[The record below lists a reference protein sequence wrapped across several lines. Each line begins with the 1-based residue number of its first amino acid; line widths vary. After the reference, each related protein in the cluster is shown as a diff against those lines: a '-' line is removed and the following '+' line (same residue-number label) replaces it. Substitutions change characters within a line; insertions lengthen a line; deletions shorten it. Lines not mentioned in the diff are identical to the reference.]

1 VQRPH
6 EEIFMIGLHGT
17 LSRVLLAAAAT
28 FAASAQVL
36 AQQYPAK
43 PVKLIVPFAPGGGSD
58 VIGRFMAQR
67 LTAALG
73 QQVFVENRAGAG
85 GVIGVEAGLKSPP
98 DGYTLMLI
106 PSSYTAYPSIYKLKF
121 DPIGDL
127 APIIQI
133 SQGPLL
139 VVVHPSLPVR
149 TTQDLIALARSR
161 PGTLNFASPGL
172 GTTLQLATEL
182 FANMAGI
189 KLNHVPYK
197 GTGPA
202 LADAIAG
209 HTDLYFSGIAAA
221 LPHVRSGRLRA
232 IAVTTTQR
240 VAAAPDVPTVAESG
254 VPDYEVVVW
263 YGLGGPK
270 GLPRAIV
277 ERINSEVTT
286 ALTSREVEEQLQNDG
301 LSPAGGTPEQ
311 FLARIKREI
320 EVWRKVVKDAGVKA
334 E

>member
-1 VQRPH
+1 
-6 EEIFMIGLHGT
+6 MIGLHGT
-17 LSRVLLAAAAT
+17 LSRLVAAAVLAA
-28 FAASAQVL
+28 SPPL
-36 AQQYPAK
+36 PAQQYPAK
-43 PVKLIVPFAPGGGSD
+43 PVRLIVPFAPGGGND

-85 GVIGVEAGLKSPP
+85 GVIGVEAGIKSPP
-98 DGYTLMLI
+98 DGYTLTLI

-121 DPIGDL
+121 DPIADL

-139 VVVHPSLPVR
+139 VVVHPSLPVK

-161 PGTLNFASPGL
+161 PGTLNFVSPGQ

-182 FANMAGI
+182 FAIMAGI
-189 KLNHVPYK
+189 KMNHVPYK

-202 LADAIAG
+202 LADTVAG
-209 HTDLYFSGIAAA
+209 HADLYFSGIAAA

-232 IAVTTTQR
+232 IAVTTTRR
-240 VAAAPDVPTVAESG
+240 VPAAPNVPTIAESG
-254 VPDYEVVVW
+254 LPDYEVVVW

-277 ERINSEVTT
+277 DRINGEVTT
-286 ALTSREVEEQLQNDG
+286 ALKAREVEEQLQNDG

-320 EVWRKVVKDAGVKA
+320 ELWRKVVKDAGVKV

>member
-1 VQRPH
+1 
-6 EEIFMIGLHGT
+6 MIGLHGT
-17 LSRVLLAAAAT
+17 LSRLVAAAVLAA
-28 FAASAQVL
+28 SPPVP

-43 PVKLIVPFAPGGGSD
+43 PVRLIVPFAPGGGND

-85 GVIGVEAGLKSPP
+85 GVIGVEAGIKSQP
-98 DGYTLMLI
+98 DGYTLTLI
-106 PSSYTAYPSIYKLKF
+106 PSSYTAYPGVYKLKF
-121 DPIGDL
+121 DPINDL
-127 APIIQI
+127 TAIIQI

-139 VVVHPSLPVR
+139 VVVHPSLPVK
-149 TTQDLIALARSR
+149 TTQDLIALARAR
-161 PGTLNFASPGL
+161 PGTLNFVSPGQ

-182 FANMAGI
+182 FAIMAGI
-189 KLNHVPYK
+189 KMNHVPYK

-202 LADAIAG
+202 LADTVAG
-209 HTDLYFSGIAAA
+209 HADLYFSGIAAA
-221 LPHVRSGRLRA
+221 LPHVKSGRLRA
-232 IAVTTTQR
+232 IAVTTAQR
-240 VAAAPDVPTVAESG
+240 VPAAPDVPTVAESG
-254 VPDYEVVVW
+254 LPGYEVVVW

-277 ERINSEVTT
+277 DRINGEVTA
-286 ALTSREVEEQLQNDG
+286 ALKSREVEEQLQNDG

-311 FLARIKREI
+311 FLARIKKEI
-320 EVWRKVVKDAGVKA
+320 EVWRKVVKDAGVKV

>member
-1 VQRPH
+1 
-6 EEIFMIGLHGT
+6 MTGLHGA
-17 LSRVLLAAAAT
+17 LPRALLVAAAT
-28 FAASAQVL
+28 LVSSLPVS
-36 AQQYPAK
+36 AQQYPTK
-43 PVKLIVPFAPGGGSD
+43 PLKLIIPFAPGGGSD
-58 VIGRFMAQR
+58 VIGRFTALR
-67 LTAALG
+67 LTPALG
-73 QQVFVENRAGAG
+73 QPVVVENRPGAG
-85 GVIGVEAGLKSPP
+85 GMIGVEAGLKSPP
-98 DGYTLMLI
+98 DGYTLTLI
-106 PSSYTAYPSIYKLKF
+106 PSSYTAYPSLYKLRF
-121 DPIGDL
+121 DPISDI

-161 PGTLNFASPGL
+161 PGKLNFASPGH

-182 FANMAGI
+182 FASMAGI

-209 HTDLYFSGIAAA
+209 QTDLYFSGIAAA

-232 IAVTTTQR
+232 IAVTTAQR
-240 VAAAPDVPTVAESG
+240 VPAAPDVPTIAESG
-254 VPDYEVVVW
+254 MPDYEVVVW

-270 GLPRAIV
+270 GLSRAIV
-277 ERINSEVTT
+277 DRINSEVT
-286 ALTSREVEEQLQNDG
+286 LVLKSREVEEQLRNDG
-301 LSPAGGTPEQ
+301 LLPAGGTPEQ
-311 FLARIKREI
+311 FLARIKKEI
-320 EVWRKVVKDAGVKA
+320 DVWRKVANDAGVKV

>member
-1 VQRPH
+1 
-6 EEIFMIGLHGT
+6 MIGLHGT
-17 LSRVLLAAAAT
+17 LSRLVAAAVLAA
-28 FAASAQVL
+28 SPPVP

-43 PVKLIVPFAPGGGSD
+43 PVRLIVPFAPGGGND

-85 GVIGVEAGLKSPP
+85 GVVGVEAGIKSPP
-98 DGYTLMLI
+98 DGYTLTLI
-106 PSSYTAYPSIYKLKF
+106 PSSYTAYPGVYKLKF
-121 DPIGDL
+121 DPINDL
-127 APIIQI
+127 TAIIQI

-149 TTQDLIALARSR
+149 TTQDLIALARAR
-161 PGTLNFASPGL
+161 PGTLNFVSPGQ

-182 FANMAGI
+182 FAIMAGI
-189 KLNHVPYK
+189 KMNHVPYK

-202 LADAIAG
+202 LADTVAG
-209 HTDLYFSGIAAA
+209 HADLYFSGIAAA
-221 LPHVRSGRLRA
+221 LPHVKSGRLRA
-232 IAVTTTQR
+232 IAVTTAQR
-240 VAAAPDVPTVAESG
+240 VPAAPDVPTIAESG
-254 VPDYEVVVW
+254 LPGYEVVVW

-277 ERINSEVTT
+277 DRINGEVTA
-286 ALTSREVEEQLQNDG
+286 ALKSREVEEQLQNDG

-311 FLARIKREI
+311 FLARIKKEI
-320 EVWRKVVKDAGVKA
+320 EVWRKVVKDAGVKV

>member
-1 VQRPH
+1 
-6 EEIFMIGLHGT
+6 MIGLHGT
-17 LSRVLLAAAAT
+17 LSRLVTAAVLAA
-28 FAASAQVL
+28 SPPVP

-43 PVKLIVPFAPGGGSD
+43 PVRLIVPFAPGGGND

-85 GVIGVEAGLKSPP
+85 GVIGVEAGIKSPP
-98 DGYTLMLI
+98 DGYTLTLI
-106 PSSYTAYPSIYKLKF
+106 PSSYTAYPGVYKLKF
-121 DPIGDL
+121 DPINDL
-127 APIIQI
+127 TAIIQI

-149 TTQDLIALARSR
+149 TTQDLIALARAR
-161 PGTLNFASPGL
+161 PGTLNFVSPGQ

-182 FANMAGI
+182 FAIMAGI
-189 KLNHVPYK
+189 KMNHVPYK

-202 LADAIAG
+202 LADTVAG
-209 HTDLYFSGIAAA
+209 HADLYFSGIAAA
-221 LPHVRSGRLRA
+221 LPHVKSGRLRA
-232 IAVTTTQR
+232 IAVTTAQR
-240 VAAAPDVPTVAESG
+240 VPAAPDVPTIAESG
-254 VPDYEVVVW
+254 LPGYEVVVW

-277 ERINSEVTT
+277 DRINGEVTA
-286 ALTSREVEEQLQNDG
+286 ALKSREVEEQLQNDG

-311 FLARIKREI
+311 FLARIKKEI
-320 EVWRKVVKDAGVKA
+320 EVWRKVVKDAGVKV

>member
-1 VQRPH
+1 MV
-6 EEIFMIGLHGT
+6 GLHGT
-17 LSRVLLAAAAT
+17 LSLLVAAAVLAASPPAP
-28 FAASAQVL
+28 

-43 PVKLIVPFAPGGGSD
+43 PVRLIVPFAPGGGSD

-85 GVIGVEAGLKSPP
+85 GVIGVEAGIKSPP
-98 DGYTLMLI
+98 DGYTLTLI

-121 DPIGDL
+121 DPIEDL
-127 APIIQI
+127 TPIIQI

-139 VVVHPSLPVR
+139 VVVHPSLPVK
-149 TTQDLIALARSR
+149 TTQDLIALARAS
-161 PGTLNFASPGL
+161 PGTLNFVSPGQ

-182 FANMAGI
+182 FASMAGI

-202 LADAIAG
+202 LADTIAG
-209 HTDLYFSGIAAA
+209 HADLYFSGIAAA

-232 IAVTTTQR
+232 IAVTTARR
-240 VAAAPDVPTVAESG
+240 VPAAPEVPTIAESG
-254 VPDYEVVVW
+254 MPDYEVVVW

-277 ERINSEVTT
+277 DRINGEVTT
-286 ALTSREVEEQLQNDG
+286 ALKAREVEEQLQNDG

-311 FLARIKREI
+311 FLARIKKEI
-320 EVWRKVVKDAGVKA
+320 ELWRKVVKDAGIKV

>member
-1 VQRPH
+1 
-6 EEIFMIGLHGT
+6 MIGLHGT
-17 LSRVLLAAAAT
+17 LSRLVAAAVLAA
-28 FAASAQVL
+28 SPPVP

-43 PVKLIVPFAPGGGSD
+43 PVRLIVPFAPGGGND

-85 GVIGVEAGLKSPP
+85 GVIGVEAGIKSPP
-98 DGYTLMLI
+98 DGYTLTLI
-106 PSSYTAYPSIYKLKF
+106 PSSYTAYPGVYKLKF
-121 DPIGDL
+121 DPINDL
-127 APIIQI
+127 TAIIQI

-139 VVVHPSLPVR
+139 VVVHPSLPVK
-149 TTQDLIALARSR
+149 TTQDLIALARAR
-161 PGTLNFASPGL
+161 PGTLNFVSPGQ

-182 FANMAGI
+182 FAIMAGI
-189 KLNHVPYK
+189 KMNHVPYK

-202 LADAIAG
+202 LADTVAG
-209 HTDLYFSGIAAA
+209 HADLYFSGIAAA
-221 LPHVRSGRLRA
+221 LPHVKSGRLRA
-232 IAVTTTQR
+232 IAVTTAQR
-240 VAAAPDVPTVAESG
+240 VPAAPDVPTVAESG
-254 VPDYEVVVW
+254 LPGYEVVVW

-277 ERINSEVTT
+277 DRINGEVTA
-286 ALTSREVEEQLQNDG
+286 ALKSREVEEQLQNDG

-311 FLARIKREI
+311 FLARIKKEI
-320 EVWRKVVKDAGVKA
+320 EVWRKVVKDAGVKV

>member
-1 VQRPH
+1 
-6 EEIFMIGLHGT
+6 MIRLGT
-17 LSRVLLAAAAT
+17 LSRVLLVAAAT
-28 FAASAQVL
+28 FVSSLPVS

-58 VIGRFMAQR
+58 VIGRFTAQR
-67 LTAALG
+67 LTPALG
-73 QQVFVENRAGAG
+73 QPVIVENRPGAG
-85 GVIGVEAGLKSPP
+85 GMIGVEAGLKSPP
-98 DGYTLMLI
+98 DGYTLTLI
-106 PSSYTAYPSIYKLKF
+106 PSSYTAYPSVYKLKF
-121 DPIGDL
+121 DPIGDI

-161 PGTLNFASPGL
+161 PGRLNFASPGH

-182 FANMAGI
+182 FASMAGI

-202 LADAIAG
+202 LSDAIAG
-209 HTDLYFSGIAAA
+209 QTDLYFSGIAAA

-240 VAAAPDVPTVAESG
+240 VAAVPEVPTVAESG
-254 VPDYEVVVW
+254 LPDYEVVVW

-270 GLPRAIV
+270 GLPRPIV
-277 ERINSEVTT
+277 DRINSEVTL
-286 ALTSREVEEQLQNDG
+286 ALKSREVEEQLQNDG
-301 LSPAGGTPEQ
+301 LLPAGGTPEQ
-311 FLARIKREI
+311 FLARIKKEI
-320 EVWRKVVKDAGVKA
+320 EVWRKVVNDAGVKV

>member
-1 VQRPH
+1 
-6 EEIFMIGLHGT
+6 MIGLHGT
-17 LSRVLLAAAAT
+17 LSRLVAAAVLAA
-28 FAASAQVL
+28 SPPVP

-43 PVKLIVPFAPGGGSD
+43 PVRLIVPFAPGGGND

-85 GVIGVEAGLKSPP
+85 GVIGVEAGIKSPP
-98 DGYTLMLI
+98 DGYTLTLI
-106 PSSYTAYPSIYKLKF
+106 PSSYTAYPGVYKLKF
-121 DPIGDL
+121 DPINDL
-127 APIIQI
+127 TAIIQI

-139 VVVHPSLPVR
+139 VVVHPSLPVK
-149 TTQDLIALARSR
+149 TTQDLIALARAR
-161 PGTLNFASPGL
+161 PGTLNFVSPGQ

-182 FANMAGI
+182 FAIMAGI
-189 KLNHVPYK
+189 KMNHVPYK

-202 LADAIAG
+202 LADTVAG
-209 HTDLYFSGIAAA
+209 HADLYFSGIAAA
-221 LPHVRSGRLRA
+221 LPHVKSGRLRA
-232 IAVTTTQR
+232 IAVTTAQR
-240 VAAAPDVPTVAESG
+240 VPAAPDVPTIAESG
-254 VPDYEVVVW
+254 LPGYEVVVW

-277 ERINSEVTT
+277 DRINGEVTA
-286 ALTSREVEEQLQNDG
+286 ALKSREVEEQLQNDG

-311 FLARIKREI
+311 FLARIKKEI
-320 EVWRKVVKDAGVKA
+320 EVWRKVVKDAGVKV

>member
-1 VQRPH
+1 
-6 EEIFMIGLHGT
+6 MIGLHGT
-17 LSRVLLAAAAT
+17 LSRLVTAAVLAA
-28 FAASAQVL
+28 SPPVP

-43 PVKLIVPFAPGGGSD
+43 PVRLIVPFAPGGGND

-85 GVIGVEAGLKSPP
+85 GVIGVEAGIKSPP
-98 DGYTLMLI
+98 DGYTLTLI
-106 PSSYTAYPSIYKLKF
+106 PSSYTAYPGVYKLKF
-121 DPIGDL
+121 DPINDL
-127 APIIQI
+127 TAIIQI

-149 TTQDLIALARSR
+149 TTQDLIALASAR
-161 PGTLNFASPGL
+161 PGTLNFVSPGQ

-182 FANMAGI
+182 FAIMAGI
-189 KLNHVPYK
+189 KMNHVPYK

-202 LADAIAG
+202 LADTVAG
-209 HTDLYFSGIAAA
+209 HADLYFSGIAAA
-221 LPHVRSGRLRA
+221 LPHVKSGRLRA
-232 IAVTTTQR
+232 IAVTTAQR
-240 VAAAPDVPTVAESG
+240 VPAAPDVPTIAESG
-254 VPDYEVVVW
+254 LPGYEVVVW

-277 ERINSEVTT
+277 DRINGEVTA
-286 ALTSREVEEQLQNDG
+286 ALKSREVEEQLQNDG

-311 FLARIKREI
+311 FLARIKKEI
-320 EVWRKVVKDAGVKA
+320 EVWRKVVKDAGVKV